1 MSLAY
6 LYGPFLQKKDMYSL
20 IFFVKLDALNTLE
33 NNEYEVIDEAG
44 TQPDRQVK
52 LLSLMCQQQLFSWN
66 VFQLDIENVSQWK
79 LGYYLRTYTCHD
91 LTMFEYP
98 CQQDL
103 VYSIYLLLVVVHSTS
118 SQQKIIS

>member
-52 LLSLMCQQQLFSWN
+52 LLSLMCQQQLFS
-66 VFQLDIENVSQWK
+66 
-79 LGYYLRTYTCHD
+79 
-91 LTMFEYP
+91 
-98 CQQDL
+98 
-103 VYSIYLLLVVVHSTS
+103 
-118 SQQKIIS
+118 